1 MKTRPRALPLTRRRI
16 ARRLAMQP
24 QQPRRA
30 MKNTPLLNL
39 VLSLLL
45 TISITWILVVGR
57 AILLPIVTAVIAV
70 YVVTAIANL
79 LASLPG
85 LRRLPHVLIRVLVL
99 LVCVLC
105 VFAITMV
112 IDGTVRDIAAAAP
125 TYQTNLIKL
134 LDDVARLFDVEAQ
147 RIWDEI
153 EAFTLARIDLQS
165 LVLGVLGG
173 FTSLGATIFV
183 VTIYAIFLIS
193 EKDTLERKIRV
204 ALGDERVS
212 DKTMH
217 LLHDINRRIS
227 EYLSIKTLINI
238 VLGVMSYAILRLMGV
253 DFALFWALTIATLNY
268 IPYVGS
274 YIAVAMP
281 VLLSLAQFASI
292 SYTITLLAL
301 LVTAQTFV
309 GNYLEPRWIGRQVNL
324 SPFVVLVALAVWAA
338 IWGVP
343 GAILSVPLTSVI
355 TIVLGGFDQTRF
367 LAVLLS
373 NDVGEDV

>member
-1 MKTRPRALPLTRRRI
+1 
-16 ARRLAMQP
+16 
-24 QQPRRA
+24 

-274 YIAVAMP
+274 YIAVALP

-373 NDVGEDV
+373 NDVDENDVEEDV